1 MLERARAEDWPALTG
16 VASELAARA
25 IGIALEQGSSPG
37 IGAEEGL
44 VEGAQLLVGRPGGAP
59 REGGVGEEEAQV
71 VRR

>member
-44 VEGAQLLVGRPGGAP
+44 VEGAQLLGRPGGAP
-59 REGGVGEEEAQV
+59 REGGLGEEEAQV